1 MLTWRHSCSAKLK
14 INDLKI
20 LSICRLESALID
32 HPINLLTVR
41 FTAHQQ
47 ENTKGHTLW
56 SKIALQVFF
65 YCFPWLKMKCPGSQK
80 PYLPINKEKILQKPG
95 LRTTFYCY
103 QRLYHQSMV
112 QTTVPSSDCKGSS
125 GCRSH
130 SEKNKGNNF
139 LSRKS

>member
-1 MLTWRHSCSAKLK
+1 MQLSLPQVSKKMLTWRHSCSAKLK

-20 LSICRLESALID
+20 LSICRLESTLID
-32 HPINLLTVR
+32 HPINLLLTVR

-56 SKIALQVFF
+56 PKIALKVFF
-65 YCFPWLKMKCPGSQK
+65 LLLSLVENEVPRKSET
-80 PYLPINKEKILQKPG
+80 INKKILQKPG

-130 SEKNKGNNF
+130 SEKQGE
-139 LSRKS
+139 

>member
-32 HPINLLTVR
+32 HPINLLLTVR
-41 FTAHQQ
+41 FTAHQK
-47 ENTKGHTLW
+47 ENTKLCGQRLR
-56 SKIALQVFF
+56 SSFF

-80 PYLPINKEKILQKPG
+80 PYLPINKQKILQKPG

-125 GCRSH
+125 GCGSH
-130 SEKNKGNNF
+130 SEKNKGNN